1 MTFDPTLSIGALL
14 NLLGFVIG
22 GLIFAVTLR
31 SDLRA
36 LVSRVDRL
44 EIHSD
49 RMDRSLQALAVQD
62 ERLNSHAARISKLED
77 RIHG

>member
-14 NLLGFVIG
+14 NLLGFVLG